1 MTHVVRFF
9 MQNIPTSS
17 GHPKPVE
24 LPKLPQFSGFQK
36 FKYALSSKT
45 SKIAMQVKAV
55 KEQVDNAS
63 KSPTSTA
70 EKLNEYKQQAQN
82 LMNLCTSI
90 KNADQQR
97 LIRGQLHK
105 VQVQIK
111 LLESPQEKP
120 TVSLPQEEDISLLQ
134 NNRSP
139 VSNIVRIGMSNSK
152 EGVQKVETIATRL
165 VRLQK
170 HAENATASEV
180 TFLSQQLSQLSR
192 SVSLKEKN
200 NPNNSEIA
208 DWKNQI
214 EEIKEKLHVLNKSAQ
229 TSIPQTSIQRKIYD
243 GYQALDDL
251 YKNASKNTPDTI
263 ASSFTKVFQDL
274 NNIEET
280 LKNKPDESI
289 QRQVN
294 ELKEALNQCKTNL
307 LSPTKQ
313 EETAFNAYILRR
325 TIDSKKLPHVHQ
337 YMAKALAMALLSNPA
352 SKTIKL
358 DQAILLFGGNPPDSL
373 KTTIDQYKEK
383 TSFSERQGQIQL
395 YNSAQDDLRKLEVIH
410 KTKSSPFTSMFKSAP
425 DLGKELELFQKVQK
439 AHSQIIESQK
449 QHPHPDLSDSLE
461 AAVKSCTDHPSFMKL
476 SSRTLSELLK
486 DKIMQDWRLPQA
498 NMYMLHA
505 IYSKDKNVLA
515 NFKKFLFDLDQT
527 VRVPFLSK
535 LTPASFNALAP
546 TLTPNELKQVEQDI
560 LSVHL
565 SIHQKSLFA
574 THLSNIK
581 NAKTL
586 EEAQKIQKQ
595 GAQQFREI
603 VKKLPENI
611 QQLLL
616 AENPLLAD
624 RYDLVGIPA
633 PQALIDRFTPLLKIE
648 ENTTAQDVIN
658 TIQKMKKP
666 YPVITDEE
674 RGAMRAQLNLNPNRE
689 EQKLLLLQLWKK
701 LLIQY
706 PEDNDLLET
715 VKGILRFQFD
725 LSETQEYKILSAAE
739 ERITLQPPQNADPEK
754 LLLKGMQKLA
764 ELEIKFAANI
774 PKLQKLLDE
783 VTNPSVK
790 EHLNIFILRL
800 EKMAN
805 RLTQKMPHNKLANPK
820 EEEQYL
826 NSLARIDDKSNFF
839 QHALQE
845 LNASEGEPFYELLNA
860 FAPLMK
866 ALSESQDDNTKSTIL
881 TLVNNTA
888 TTTIA
893 SLVKELMKVIP
904 NTNDENRKLIE
915 NSYEQMTVSLKAMQ
929 ELMLKMLSK

>member
-1 MTHVVRFF
+1 
-9 MQNIPTSS
+9 
-17 GHPKPVE
+17 
-24 LPKLPQFSGFQK
+24 
-36 FKYALSSKT
+36 
-45 SKIAMQVKAV
+45 MQVKAV

-70 EKLNEYKQQAQN
+70 EKLNEYRQQAQN

-97 LIRGQLHK
+97 LIREQLHK

-192 SVSLKEKN
+192 SVKLEEKN

-214 EEIKEKLHVLNKSAQ
+214 EEIKKKLHVLNKSAQ
-229 TSIPQTSIQRKIYD
+229 TSIQRKIYG

-274 NNIEET
+274 NNIEEA

-313 EETAFNAYILRR
+313 EETAFNAYILRG
-325 TIDSKKLPHVHQ
+325 TIDSKKLPHIHQ

-358 DQAILLFGGNPPDSL
+358 DQAILLFGGNPPNSL
-373 KTTIDQYKEK
+373 KTIIDQYKEK
-383 TSFSERQGQIQL
+383 TSFSERQDQIQL

-425 DLGKELELFQKVQK
+425 GLGKELELFQKVQK
-439 AHSQIIESQK
+439 AHSQIIELQK

-461 AAVKSCTDHPSFMKL
+461 SAVKSCTDHPSFMKL
-476 SSRTLSELLK
+476 SSSTLSELLK
-486 DKIMQDWRLPQA
+486 AKTIQAWTLPQA

-505 IYSKDKNVLA
+505 IYSKDKNVLD
-515 NFKKFLFDLDQT
+515 NFKKFLFGLDQT
-527 VRVPFLSK
+527 ARVTFLSQ
-535 LTPASFNALAP
+535 LTPASFNALAR
-546 TLTPNELKQVEQDI
+546 TLTPNELKQVEKGI

-565 SIHQKSLFA
+565 SIHQELFA
-574 THLSNIK
+574 KHLSNIK

-674 RGAMRAQLNLNPNRE
+674 RGAMRAQLDLNPNRE

-706 PEDNDLLET
+706 PEDSELLET
-715 VKGILRFQFD
+715 VKGILRSQFD
-725 LSETQEYKILSAAE
+725 LSETQEYKVLSAAE

-790 EHLNIFILRL
+790 EHLNIFILHL
-800 EKMAN
+800 KKMAN
-805 RLTQKMPHNKLANPK
+805 QLTQKMPHNKLANPK

-826 NSLARIDDKSNFF
+826 NSLAGIEDKSNFF
-839 QHALQE
+839 RHALQE

-915 NSYEQMTVSLKAMQ
+915 NSYEQMTVSLKAME